1 MIPSVMPTKTVYIV
15 SHGPTCLDG
24 VTAAAAV
31 TRYYG
36 DRAQVHAHF
45 ASNSEIDTVLQGIR
59 PEGDGE
65 RELWIT
71 DISWREPATDA
82 HLRTLAAAGVSIYWI
97 DHHRTALERVK
108 AGRVDVPFAG
118 TVLSEEFA
126 ASRLTYEYLAKR
138 LESEGRTE
146 AGFTAFAPVVA
157 MADDNDRWLH
167 RVAGSRELAW
177 VVRAL
182 GPDAYDDFLALDDR
196 VAYTPRMTAARARV
210 GAEIARSFAV
220 ASASRV
226 EHFSAGVR
234 VIAAMCDGH
243 PSEIADAWGKETP
256 GAVFALF
263 DATSLAVSLRRSPDC
278 EVDLSKLAEALGGG
292 GHAAAAGAELPDLRR
307 TLAEILATRVAEH
320 LP

>member
-1 MIPSVMPTKTVYIV
+1 MYVV

-36 DRAQVHAHF
+36 DRAQVHARF
-45 ASNSEIDTVLQGIR
+45 ASNSEIDAVLRDLR

-65 RELWIT
+65 HELWIT
-71 DISWREPATDA
+71 DISWREPATNA
-82 HLRTLAAAGVSIYWI
+82 HLRTLAAAGVGIYWI

-108 AGRVDVPFAG
+108 AGRVDVPFAD

-138 LESEGRTE
+138 LDREGHTE
-146 AGFTAFAPVVA
+146 PRFTAFAPVVA

-167 RVAGSRELAW
+167 QVPGSRELAW

-182 GPDAYDDFLALDDR
+182 GPDAYEDFLALDER
-196 VAYTPRMTAARARV
+196 VTYTPRMTAARARV
-210 GAEIARSFAV
+210 GAEIERSFAI
-220 ASASRV
+220 ANASRV
-226 EHFSAGVR
+226 EHCAAGVR
-234 VIAAMCDGH
+234 VVAAVCDGH
-243 PSEIADAWGKETP
+243 PSEIADTWGKETP
-256 GAVFALF
+256 RAVFALY
-263 DATSLAVSLRRSPDC
+263 DATSLAVSLRRSPNCD
-278 EVDLSKLAEALGGG
+278 VDLSKVAEGLGGG
-292 GHAAAAGAELPDLRR
+292 GHAAAAGAELPDVRR
-307 TLAEILATRVAEH
+307 ILAEILATRVAEQ

>member
-1 MIPSVMPTKTVYIV
+1 MPTKTVYVV

-36 DRAQVHAHF
+36 DRARVQARF
-45 ASNSEIDTVLQGIR
+45 ASNSEIDAVLQGLR

-65 RELWIT
+65 QELWIT

-82 HLRTLAAAGVSIYWI
+82 HLRTLAAAGVCIYWI

-108 AGRVDVPFAG
+108 AGRVDVPFG
-118 TVLSEEFA
+118 DTVLSEEFA

-138 LESEGRTE
+138 LDREGHTE
-146 AGFTAFAPVVA
+146 PRFTTFAPVVA

-167 RVAGSRELAW
+167 RVPGSRELAW

-182 GPDAYDDFLALDDR
+182 GPDAYEDFLALDER
-196 VAYTPRMTAARARV
+196 VTYTPRMTAARARV
-210 GAEIARSFAV
+210 GAEIERSFAI
-220 ASASRV
+220 ASASRF
-226 EHFSAGVR
+226 EQFSAGVR
-234 VIAAMCDGH
+234 VIAAVCDGH
-243 PSEIADAWGKETP
+243 PSEIADTWGKETRN
-256 GAVFALF
+256 AVFALY

-278 EVDLSKLAEALGGG
+278 AVDLSKLAEALGGG
-292 GHAAAAGAELPDLRR
+292 GHAAAAGAELPDVRR
-307 TLAEILATRVAEH
+307 IVAEILATRVAES